1 MKTERLQTKKCEQD
15 WIGLRRRRV
24 NKGKRMRFLM
34 KIEEIPGS
42 ASVDAWF
49 DTEQAAIVM
58 SERVGDHYDF
68 DQILR

>member
-1 MKTERLQTKKCEQD
+1 MSNRIQDQD

-24 NKGKRMRFLM
+24 NKGKRMRFL
-34 KIEEIPGS
+34 IEEIPGS

>member
-1 MKTERLQTKKCEQD
+1 
-15 WIGLRRRRV
+15 
-24 NKGKRMRFLM
+24 M

-68 DQILR
+68 DQILRWKQSIAIVIAGRVTSKTLRFFSSPHIFFGQV

>member
-1 MKTERLQTKKCEQD
+1 
-15 WIGLRRRRV
+15 
-24 NKGKRMRFLM
+24 M

>member
-1 MKTERLQTKKCEQD
+1 MSNRIQDQD

-24 NKGKRMRFLM
+24 NKGKRM

>member
-1 MKTERLQTKKCEQD
+1 MSNRIQDQD

>member
-1 MKTERLQTKKCEQD
+1 MSNRIQDQD

-24 NKGKRMRFLM
+24 NKGKRFFM

>member
-1 MKTERLQTKKCEQD
+1 
-15 WIGLRRRRV
+15 
-24 NKGKRMRFLM
+24 MRFLI

>member
-1 MKTERLQTKKCEQD
+1 MSNRIQDQD

-24 NKGKRMRFLM
+24 NKGKRILM